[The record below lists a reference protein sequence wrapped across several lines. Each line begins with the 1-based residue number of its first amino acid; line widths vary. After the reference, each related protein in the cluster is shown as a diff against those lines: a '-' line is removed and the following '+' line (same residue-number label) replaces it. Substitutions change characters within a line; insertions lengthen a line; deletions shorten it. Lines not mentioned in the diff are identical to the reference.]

1 MENNSKP
8 HGRGYHKRR
17 QKVHTLTDVRTM
29 NAVISRPTTRT
40 MDLLNSRPNHLRMTA
55 PSPCQNIGKRPLTV
69 RTVSFTR
76 WKWIMSD
83 DKISRLETRQQLER
97 LCDKEVPKACSILS
111 QFSSP
116 LSSNSELSSQR
127 HRPGNYLSRES
138 GGEVHHTK

>member
-29 NAVISRPTTRT
+29 NAVISRPTNRT

-55 PSPCQNIGKRPLTV
+55 PSPCQNIGKRPLIV

-76 WKWIMSD
+76 WKLAAVD
-83 DKISRLETRQQLER
+83 YVR
-97 LCDKEVPKACSILS
+97 
-111 QFSSP
+111 
-116 LSSNSELSSQR
+116 
-127 HRPGNYLSRES
+127 
-138 GGEVHHTK
+138 